1 MKKLRF
7 ILVLLLS
14 LVFFSCQE
22 EEQTITQNS
31 KESITKTSPLAT
43 LISRVV
49 QNPTTIDNCLD
60 NTSCISIQLPV
71 AIYLDSQSLVI
82 NSKSDYATVKNI
94 KDAYS
99 NDSDVVYFTFPI
111 TIVYKNFM
119 QKVIYNQ
126 TELENA
132 IASCIIG
139 EEFPEIECIDFNY
152 PIALNSYNSYSQISN
167 TYTIISDTQLYN
179 FIDTLNTNSNSITSI
194 IYPISLTNSM
204 SQTSV
209 INNNNDLKVAIEN
222 TIGTC
227 DDNSVPGTELSDI
240 IVDGTWF
247 VSKFIDETVDQT
259 YYYYGYNFSFNV
271 NGTVVAT
278 KNTSTINGTW
288 SIITDDNV
296 KKLIMNFDGEVLK
309 ELEDDWKV
317 LEFNTLK
324 IRLEHISGGDG
335 DVHYLNFSK
344 N

>member
-22 EEQTITQNS
+22 EEQIITHNS

-49 QNPTTIDNCLD
+49 QNPTTIDNCID

-139 EEFPEIECIDFNY
+139 EEFPEIECIDINY
-152 PIALNSYNSYSQISN
+152 PIAINSYNSYSQISN
-167 TYTIISDTQLYN
+167 TYTIITDTQLYN
-179 FIDTLNTNSNSITSI
+179 FIDTLKENTINSFV
-194 IYPISLTNSM
+194 YPLSLTNATG
-204 SQTSV
+204 QNIV
-209 INNNNDLKVAIEN
+209 INNNSDLKIAIEN
-222 TIGTC
+222 AIGTC
-227 DDNSVPGTELSDI
+227 DDDIVGPGNELSDI
-240 IVDGTWF
+240 IINGTWF
-247 VSKFIDETVDQT
+247 VSYFLDESIDQT
-259 YYYYGYNFSFNV
+259 AYYNGYNFSFNA

-309 ELEDDWKV
+309 ELEEDWKV
-317 LEFNTLK
+317 LEFNASK
-324 IRLEHISGGDG
+324 IRLENISGGDG